1 MLKDFIVSTNHQRVL
16 SFLSKFADDELH
28 EREIARRIGI
38 SYGSANQTLNDLH
51 SAGAL
56 ERRRKGKMCFYRLN
70 LRNPVIQ
77 EFKRLNILLLLE
89 PLVQKLR
96 KTVRKIVLFGSCAQ
110 GTDTAESDVDLFIV
124 SEDREKVLQVVN
136 SFSSGSGFQ
145 QIRIQPVIKTPLE
158 LLEMGNKSDVFLNQ
172 VRKGIILWEKVID
185 ESKL

>member
-1 MLKDFIVSTNHQRVL
+1 MLKDYIISTNHQRVL
-16 SFLSKFADDELH
+16 SFLSKFADSELH

-56 ERRRKGKMCFYRLN
+56 ERRREGKMCFYRLN
-70 LRNPVIQ
+70 LRNPIVQ

-89 PLVQKLR
+89 PLVQKIK

-110 GTDTAESDVDLFIV
+110 GTDTTESDVDLFIV
-124 SEDREKVLQVVN
+124 AQDREKVLKVVN
-136 SFSSGSGFQ
+136 SYSPGSRFQ
-145 QIRIQPVIKTPLE
+145 QIKIQPVVKTPLE
-158 LLEMGNKSDVFLNQ
+158 LLEMENKSDVFLTQ
-172 VRKGIILWEKVID
+172 VRKGIVLWEKVVD